1 MDVDVGVVV
10 DVDVDMVVV
19 VGVEYKEDKDE
30 EYKESREEVNLL
42 GEKSLDNGVYERVT
56 GEGVEQ

>member
-1 MDVDVGVVV
+1 MWIMGVGV
-10 DVDVDMVVV
+10 
-19 VGVEYKEDKDE
+19 

-42 GEKSLDNGVYERVT
+42 GEKSLDNGVYDRVS